1 MTRTMTGMETNEPP
15 DLGPATEASRAA
27 SPSFAGQRLAR
38 EWQTIAAMVHCYCER
53 HHDTK
58 TALCPECRELLD
70 YAAVRLERCQFG
82 VEKPVCVKCPVHC
95 YQPARREQVK
105 AVMRYAGPRM
115 LWRHPILSLR
125 HWLDGFRKAP
135 ALTES
140 KLRRERACRTGW
152 RWPRPGRG
160 EPPAAPPAGGY

>member
-1 MTRTMTGMETNEPP
+1 MMTLTMTDTETIESP
-15 DLGPATEASRAA
+15 GVVPATEESRAV
-27 SPSFAGQRLAR
+27 SQSFAGKRLAR
-38 EWQTIAAMVHCYCER
+38 EWQTIAAMVGCYCEA

-58 TALCPECRELLD
+58 AALCPECQGLLD
-70 YAAVRLERCQFG
+70 YAAVRLERCRFG

-95 YQPARREQVK
+95 YQRARREQVK

-135 ALTES
+135 AVV
-140 KLRRERACRTGW
+140 
-152 RWPRPGRG
+152 
-160 EPPAAPPAGGY
+160 